1 MQTNRRYKYSLLI
14 IICLIASCFCFENIK
29 TDGMVLL
36 SSATKESDQVIT
48 EGTYVSDIVLC
59 TVETV
64 GSTHNRLFTKQTER
78 RNSEIHRK
86 YESMLGGIDSSV
98 SLQSLFIFF
107 TSIIAIFCLNSP
119 DVAETILYI
128 HNKDGKKRN

>member
-1 MQTNRRYKYSLLI
+1 M
-14 IICLIASCFCFENIK
+14 F
-29 TDGMVLL
+29 L
-36 SSATKESDQVIT
+36 SSATNESDEIIT
-48 EGTYVSDIVLC
+48 ESTYVSDVVLC

-64 GSTHNRLFTKQTER
+64 GNTHNRLFTKQNER

-86 YESMLGGIDSSV
+86 YESMLGGIVATV

-107 TSIIAIFCLNSP
+107 TSIIAIFCLNSA
-119 DVAETILYI
+119 DVAEIIFYI